1 MTITSRFQ
9 LRYILPTGLLMI
21 VITMVIFGSNI
32 INSFGAY
39 HGVKNCTS
47 QEATSLLNDQALL
60 ILDVRQREEY
70 EVSHLKGAVLADD
83 VDFESLETDQRILV
97 YCTVG
102 FRSTELGTTLT
113 NNGFSHI
120 YNLDGGLIGWKN
132 QGQPVYN
139 QREQPTDS
147 VHVYSGLFG
156 FLLKNGLAVR

>member
-1 MTITSRFQ
+1 MKPFLK
-9 LRYILPTGLLMI
+9 LRYILPLSAVLTL
-21 VITMVIFGSNI
+21 TMVAVFSSDL

-39 HGVKNCTS
+39 HGLKNCS
-47 QEATSLLNDQALL
+47 SEEVAELVDNEDFL
-60 ILDVRQREEY
+60 ILDVRQKKEY
-70 EVSHLKGAVLADD
+70 EVSHLKGALLADE

-132 QGQPVYN
+132 QGKPVYN
-139 QREQPTDS
+139 LKEQPTDS
-147 VHVYSGLFG
+147 VHVYSSLFG
-156 FLLKNGLAVR
+156 FLLKNGLAVK